1 MYKKVILGVVAS
13 VLALSLANF
22 GTSARALDCVGDCEE
37 VTDGYVWAGEPTG
50 NSSDNGVTATSD
62 DVVVEETDVEEEET
76 EEEPPMWP
84 VYLSLGAIG
93 VTFLLVII
101 INLSGRKYDKK

>member
-1 MYKKVILGVVAS
+1 MYKKVILGIVAS
-13 VLALSLANF
+13 VLAFSLIGSGAP
-22 GTSARALDCVGDCEE
+22 AQALDSDV
-37 VTDGYVWAGEPTG
+37 DGYVWAGEPT
-50 NSSDNGVTATSD
+50 SDSDDDDGVTATFD
-62 DVVVEETDVEEEET
+62 DVIVEEIDVEEEET

-84 VYLSLGAIG
+84 VYLSFGAIG